1 MRNKFCTSFL
11 HIQHNNTVS
20 SHLLYV
26 RRTSF
31 APYSS
36 TVYRDKYLPINEEN
50 VFHTFGWKHSV
61 IDKKCPCPHTKIKK
75 TLQHFWGLK
84 DGLYSTMTSP
94 WLGIGSGF
102 TQIAVVWIFEIFYRI
117 SRRHISP
124 IQNGSSLFISC
135 PSGFD
140 SQKNKGRRK
149 SGDSLLLKTVFKL
162 CSLTPIRGTC
172 TPLLVLLK
180 TGSSNVYSMVRVRYY
195 LFCEA
200 VHLNDGYGK
209 G

>member
-1 MRNKFCTSFL
+1 M
-11 HIQHNNTVS
+11 
-20 SHLLYV
+20 
-26 RRTSF
+26 
-31 APYSS
+31 
-36 TVYRDKYLPINEEN
+36 
-50 VFHTFGWKHSV
+50 
-61 IDKKCPCPHTKIKK
+61 
-75 TLQHFWGLK
+75 QHFWGLK

-135 PSGFD
+135 PNGFD

-162 CSLTPIRGTC
+162 CLLTPIRGTC

-180 TGSSNVYSMVRVRYY
+180 TGYSNVYSMVRVRYY

-200 VHLNDGYGK
+200 VYLNDGYGK
-209 G
+209 GEVSPVLVVLCKAVHHNGYGEGEDEHTREGAETSCNIYYIFWTA